1 MYHYYSNLMRGL
13 ADLKICQKNS
23 DFIHKGGEVRI
34 FGFDNKKEKKKKR
47 ALPQHE
53 AKLE

>member
-34 FGFDNKKEKKKKR
+34 FGFDNKKGKKEKKSFASTRGK
-47 ALPQHE
+47 A
-53 AKLE
+53 